1 LPNIGYSGGM
11 ENSQLFAL
19 VFAVV
24 AVTDVA
30 MIPFLNKRIQGP
42 QKMIV
47 SLALLSGAMITAG
60 LSAAFWF
67 EWISI

>member
-1 LPNIGYSGGM
+1 MPDIVYSGGM

-19 VFAVV
+19 VFALV
-24 AVTDVA
+24 AVTDVV
-30 MIPFLNKRIQGP
+30 MIPFLSKRVQGP

-67 EWISI
+67 GWISL